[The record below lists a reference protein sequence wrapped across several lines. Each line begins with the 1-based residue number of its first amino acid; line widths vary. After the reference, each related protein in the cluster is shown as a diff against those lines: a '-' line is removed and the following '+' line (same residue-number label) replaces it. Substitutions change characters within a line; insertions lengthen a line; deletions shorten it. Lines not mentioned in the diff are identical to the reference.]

1 MCTKDIKA
9 YSQCFQCV
17 LQPSRNAIVD
27 ETRRWKFPIPYILT
41 DSLGTRCTMEVLS
54 TNKSF
59 DEYVKHALI
68 WKFVSIILELNAKG
82 VILQAFEEYR
92 LRSCV
97 DFKPYEGEASYISFT
112 KLSG

>member
-1 MCTKDIKA
+1 M
-9 YSQCFQCV
+9 F

-27 ETRRWKFPIPYILT
+27 EKRRWKFPIPYILT
-41 DSLGTRCTMEVLS
+41 DSLGTLCTEEYAS
-54 TNKSF
+54 TSRSF
-59 DEYVKHALI
+59 DEMAKTLI
-68 WKFVSIILELNAKG
+68 SVIPDLNAKG

-97 DFKPYEGEASYISFT
+97 DFKPYEGESSFISFA